1 MISPPITVPPPG
13 RREILSSLYWPD
25 QRTQEKS
32 DLAARPPAPDAA
44 RRAAS
49 CASRR
54 RARSSPRAWAVAAT
68 RGAAGGAAESPSLR
82 PSRPPPPARVVTAG
96 PQPPAPRAALPPS
109 RPGAAVPPS
118 RTGLRRREAVRPRR
132 RPARR
137 RRARGRRRRALGRPG
152 DTRRSVRYH
161 AWCSVGAAR
170 PARGAAARAR
180 SATPRRLVV
189 GDRWGTLLHTRARLA
204 SDVARA
210 ARDSRRRA
218 RRVAETTSR
227 HVFFLQCPGTDPTVK
242 QILPVARN
250 FPPREQRRN
259 ECVASE
265 VR

>member
-13 RREILSSLYWPD
+13 RREILSSLYWPAE
-25 QRTQEKS
+25 RTQEKS

-54 RARSSPRAWAVAAT
+54 RARSSPRARASPP
-68 RGAAGGAAESPSLR
+68 RAE
-82 PSRPPPPARVVTAG
+82 
-96 PQPPAPRAALPPS
+96 PPAPRPSRHRCGRVAHRRTPESSPPGPSRQRRAPRCRRAGLALPC
-109 RPGAAVPPS
+109 
-118 RTGLRRREAVRPRR
+118 
-132 RPARR
+132 R
-137 RRARGRRRRALGRPG
+137 RRAISAAPRPFGPSAARRGRVALGAAAATRS
-152 DTRRSVRYH
+152 DAQARRSVRYH

-180 SATPRRLVV
+180 SATPRRL
-189 GDRWGTLLHTRARLA
+189 GGRDRWGTLLHTRARLA
-204 SDVARA
+204 SDVARG

-218 RRVAETTSR
+218 RRFAETASR